1 MHLSCL
7 SNILNFSLWSAK
19 DTWTTGK
26 KLKQSYDKVEFPSC
40 FYSACKRTYFVRAVA
55 THSFFPFGMQS
66 FCSLGFVLFPNSYHV
81 LDKTHCWCR
90 SVCFHCWLDV
100 VLSWYAS
107 RSTSLFIQKKYE
119 NDKIAFFSD
128 GNYSWCNCKRCLCF
142 VFFIIIH
149 FSWVK
154 LTRIILTL
162 ILWSSIDSSDTWL
175 GPCFK
180 VKHWSESLQH
190 GSGENL
196 IVISGEVSIAF
207 YRKNDQIPCLKEN
220 CIFGGV

>member
-1 MHLSCL
+1 MRTEI
-7 SNILNFSLWSAK
+7 SNIEHGAGL
-19 DTWTTGK
+19 DG
-26 KLKQSYDKVEFPSC
+26 
-40 FYSACKRTYFVRAVA
+40 R
-55 THSFFPFGMQS
+55 SFIV

-142 VFFIIIH
+142 VFLLLFIFLESNWLELSWLW
-149 FSWVK
+149 FSG
-154 LTRIILTL
+154 LQLIRQTL
-162 ILWSSIDSSDTWL
+162 DLDLVLRSNTDLKAYSMAL
-175 GPCFK
+175 GK
-180 VKHWSESLQH
+180 T
-190 GSGENL
+190 
-196 IVISGEVSIAF
+196 
-207 YRKNDQIPCLKEN
+207 
-220 CIFGGV
+220 